1 MVGRILRRLEAPVRG
16 LHEAA
21 YLIAGLTLA
30 SQALA
35 LLRDRLFAGSFGAS
49 ETLDLYYAA
58 FRIPDLVFALVASLV
73 SAYVLIPRIAT
84 VANEEA
90 RRLVSHAASFLLII
104 GGALSAILAFFAPSL
119 VFILFPDLRDAADA
133 DGFVLLSQILLLQPI
148 LLGLSAILMS
158 ITQVKRRF
166 FVFALSPVLYNLG
179 IIGGIFLY
187 PSYGLMGIGIGVV
200 IGAAAHLALQLPTI
214 ARERLLPRLVLPD
227 LALMREIIRDSVPRS
242 LALGVGSLTVFVLT
256 ALAARTGDGGISVFT
271 LAMNLAA
278 VPLALIGAS
287 YATAAFPSLA
297 EKAGQGDG
305 SAFRATLSTALRHLI
320 FWSASVTVLVI
331 VLRAHLVRT
340 ILGAGVFDWEATRLT
355 AAILAVLAVG
365 LIAQGVILL
374 ASRAFYAARRSWN
387 PLLIQLAGLLVS
399 ALGALG
405 ALALAGNIPAFRFFF
420 EALLRVSDVPGTD
433 VLFIA
438 LGATV
443 GQLFMGALA
452 LLTLAKVAP
461 GVASGILRPLSEG
474 LGAAIIGGSAAYL
487 TLFLL
492 GNIASLST
500 LMAVFTQGLAAGI
513 VGLAASALVLVLLE
527 NREFKDLY
535 RSLRA
540 LSTRALPP
548 QSEF

>member
-1 MVGRILRRLEAPVRG
+1 MVGRLLRRFEAPVRG

-35 LLRDRLFAGSFGAS
+35 LLRDRLFAGSFGAG

-84 VANEEA
+84 AANEDA
-90 RRLVSHAASFLLII
+90 RRLVSHAASFLLIF
-104 GGALSAILAFFAPSL
+104 GGALALLLAALAPAL
-119 VFILFPDLRDAADA
+119 LFILFPDLRDAADA
-133 DGFVLLSQILLLQPI
+133 EGFVALSRILLLQPI
-148 LLGLSAILMS
+148 LLGLSAILMAV
-158 ITQVKRRF
+158 TQVKRRF

-187 PSYGLMGIGIGVV
+187 PEYGLPGIGWGVV
-200 IGAAAHLALQLPTI
+200 AGAAAHLALQLPTI
-214 ARERLLPRLVLPD
+214 ARERMLPRFTFPD
-227 LALMREIIRDSVPRS
+227 FSLMKSVIQDSVPRS
-242 LALGVGSLTVFVLT
+242 MALGVGSLTVFALT
-256 ALAARTGDGGISVFT
+256 TLAAGTGDGGISVFT
-271 LAMNLAA
+271 LALNLAA

-287 YATAAFPSLA
+287 YATAAFPTLA

-305 SAFRATLSTALRHLI
+305 SEFRATLSAALRHLI

-340 ILGAGVFDWEATRLT
+340 IFGAGAFDWEATRLT
-355 AAILAVLAVG
+355 AAILAVFAVG
-365 LIAQGVILL
+365 LIAQGIILL

-387 PLLIQLAGLLVS
+387 PLVIQLAGLVVS
-399 ALGALG
+399 VGGALG
-405 ALALAGNIPAFRFFF
+405 MLAVARAYPSVGFFF
-420 EALLRVSDVPGTD
+420 EALLRITDLPGTD

-438 LGATV
+438 IGGAL
-443 GQLFMGALA
+443 GQLFMGAVA
-452 LLTLAKVAP
+452 LVTLSQVAP
-461 GVASGILRPLSEG
+461 GVARGMVRPLSEG

-492 GNIASLST
+492 GNIAPLST
-500 LMAVFTQGLAAGI
+500 LAAVFTQGLVAGI
-513 VGLAASALVLVLLE
+513 VGLAASVLVLLLLE
-527 NREFKDLY
+527 NKEFKDLY
-535 RSLRA
+535 RSLRGLRA
-540 LSTRALPP
+540 RALPP